1 VANTVPVAPV
11 APTLASAAATA
22 TGATTDNVTI
32 NWTPVANT
40 VNGQPVTSYVIEYA
54 TVAGSLSLVPVAPA
68 SVTTVTV
75 PAGGLT
81 GTQQATISVA
91 RGTANPTAAAN
102 AALFR
107 VIAVNAVG
115 NSANGATLNVA
126 RTLLK

>member
-1 VANTVPVAPV
+1 MVNTVPGTPV
-11 APTLASAAATA
+11 APTLASAAATV

-32 NWTPVANT
+32 NWTPVVNT

-54 TVAGSLSLVPVAPA
+54 TVAGSLSLTPVAPA

-91 RGTANPTAAAN
+91 RGTANPTAASN

-115 NSANGATLNVA
+115 NSANGATLTVA
-126 RTLLK
+126 RTSLK